1 MIQGPGKNWG
11 LRAAVCAAVVAWQLY
26 DMASARVVASNEGDA
41 LRYIVIGVA
50 LIGLVASLV
59 KLSADY

>member
-50 LIGLVASLV
+50 LIGLVA
-59 KLSADY
+59 